1 MRRWLRRIG
10 FGTAIALLLAIASL
24 GVFALTLPGDDVAV
38 IESGLL
44 VVTDDVAG
52 EWKAGG
58 LTVTLDTEQVT
69 VSDGDR
75 VVWQSPAGE
84 AFLTAARG
92 SVEMEEHRGYFW
104 PQVHHAR
111 SWTEQRVE
119 RAGPSEDG
127 IRLAGTLSDEG
138 RDLKWHATFSP
149 RPGGGALLDVEVRRA
164 DAVMLTSARSEDAGV
179 HGFGEQFDDF
189 DLDGRLLP
197 ILVRE
202 QGVGRGTQPLTLLA
216 DLTNQS
222 AAGDATTT
230 YAALAS
236 FVTDDVRG
244 VALAAD
250 LPASHAFAV
259 ADTRVPGRV
268 GLEVWSST
276 LTAEVTAAETPA
288 ELVTARSVGAP
299 SLPEW
304 SQTGAV
310 VGLQGGTLEVRRE
323 LGQLQAAGAEISAVW
338 LQDWSGQRTTDFGE
352 RLWWTWQLDGER
364 YPGWEQLVADL
375 DQQGIAV
382 TTYVNPFL
390 VDAAPKGDDAIRN
403 LYDEA
408 DEAGYLVTREG
419 GSTYLL
425 DQGGFD
431 AALVDLSNP
440 EARDWYAD
448 VIAEEVLGVG
458 VSGFMA
464 DFGEGLPFDAA
475 IARGHPRL
483 AHNEWPRLWARTV
496 REACERA
503 GEDECLTWFR
513 SSSLGMG
520 EDASLYWSGDQLV
533 DFGSSD
539 GLASVLLGTFSA
551 GVSGMPL
558 VHSDIGGYTS
568 VGAFL
573 TSYTRGDELLERWA
587 ELQAF
592 GVVMRTHE
600 GNRPDDNAQVFDPEH
615 SEAFARMTQ
624 VYAALEPYRAE
635 VLAEATELGL
645 PAVRHGWLVAPGT
658 AAAEVD
664 TQLFL
669 GDALL
674 VAPVL
679 DDGADSVE
687 VVFPPGEWQHL
698 FTGRTYE
705 EGTQEVDAPLGRP
718 AAFVRTDHALAGQ
731 LVEDVQAAV
740 GPG

>member
-1 MRRWLRRIG
+1 VRRWLRRIG
-10 FGTAIALLLAIASL
+10 FVTAIALLLAIASL
-24 GVFALTLPGDDVAV
+24 GVFALTLPADDVSV
-38 IESGLL
+38 IEPGLL

-52 EWKAGG
+52 EWKTGD
-58 LTVTLDTEQVT
+58 LTVTLATDQLTVTERN
-69 VSDGDR
+69 R

-92 SVEMEEHRGYFW
+92 SYDVEEHRGYFW
-104 PQVHHAR
+104 PQVHHER
-111 SWTEQRVE
+111 SWTEQRVAK
-119 RAGPSEDG
+119 AGPSDDG
-127 IRLAGTLSDEG
+127 IRLSGVLSDEG
-138 RDLKWHATFSP
+138 RDLAWHATISP

-164 DAVMLTSARSEDAGV
+164 DAVMLTSGRTDGAGV

-197 ILVRE
+197 LLVRE

-216 DLTNQS
+216 DLTNDS

-230 YAALAS
+230 YAAMAS

-250 LPASHAFAV
+250 EPASHAFAV
-259 ADTRVPGRV
+259 ADTREAGSV

-276 LTAEVTAAETPA
+276 LSAELTAAETPA
-288 ELVTARSVGAP
+288 ELVSERAVGAP
-299 SLPEW
+299 TVPEW
-304 SQTGAV
+304 SQRGAII
-310 VGLQGGTLEVRRE
+310 GLQGGTLEVRRE
-323 LGQLQAAGAEISAVW
+323 LGQLQSAGAEISAVW
-338 LQDWSGQRTTDFGE
+338 LQDWSGQRTTDFGD
-352 RLWWTWQLDGER
+352 RLWWTWQLDRER

-375 DQQGIAV
+375 DAQGIAV

-390 VDAAPKGDDAIRN
+390 VDAARKGDDTIRN

-408 DEAGYLVTREG
+408 EEAGYLVTKEG

-440 EARDWYAD
+440 DARDWYAD
-448 VIAEEVLGVG
+448 VIAEEVLGIG

-464 DFGEGLPFDAA
+464 DFGEGLPFDAT
-475 IARGHPRL
+475 IARGDPRQ

-496 REACERA
+496 REACERT
-503 GEDECLTWFR
+503 GEVDCLTWFR
-513 SSSLGMG
+513 SGSLGMG
-520 EDASLYWSGDQLV
+520 EDASLFWNGDQLV
-533 DFGSSD
+533 DFGRSD
-539 GLASVLLGTFSA
+539 GLASALLGTFSA

-568 VGAFL
+568 VGAVV
-573 TSYTRGDELLERWA
+573 TSYTRGDDLLERWA

-615 SEAFARMTQ
+615 SAAFARMTK

-658 AAAEVD
+658 DAAEVD
-664 TQLFL
+664 TQFFL

-679 DDGADSVE
+679 EGGADSVE
-687 VVFPPGEWQHL
+687 VVFPPGEWLNL

-718 AAFVRTDHALAGQ
+718 AAFVRADHPLAGQ

-740 GPG
+740 GTG